1 MKKSILAIIGI
12 FAVVSMTG
20 CATIV
25 SKTEYPVT
33 ISTNAPN
40 AHVTVRNSTTGM
52 VIVNGKAPVTVTL
65 KTSKGFFEPATYQC
79 DVYDEK
85 KKKQTRVI
93 ETQFNKWFLGNFVI
107 GGIIG
112 MGVDGLSGA
121 CYKFDDVLYIHY
133 SEHEPQPQPE
143 VKQETKTE
151 VNPVEK
157 TTAKLDTK

>member
-1 MKKSILAIIGI
+1 MRKTTLTI
-12 FAVVSMTG
+12 FGVLMVMTITG

-40 AHVTVRNSTTGM
+40 AHVTVRNSMNGL
-52 VIVNGKAPVTVTL
+52 ILANGKAPVTVTL
-65 KTSKGFFEPATYQC
+65 KTSKGFFEPATYMC

-121 CYKFDDVLYIHY
+121 CYKFDESIYIHY
-133 SEHEPQPQPE
+133 SEHEPYPEPE
-143 VKQETKTE
+143 VTQEKKSEVKTEEKTEPKQEK
-151 VNPVEK
+151 K
-157 TTAKLDTK
+157 

>member
-1 MKKSILAIIGI
+1 MLTILGI
-12 FAVVSMTG
+12 FAIVSMTG

-40 AHVTVRNSTTGM
+40 AQVTVRNSSTGM
-52 VIVNGKAPVTVTL
+52 VLVNSKAPVTVTL

-121 CYKFDDVLYIHY
+121 CYKFDDALYIHY
-133 SEHEPQPQPE
+133 SEYDPQPE
-143 VKQETKTE
+143 PE
-151 VNPVEK
+151 VNPETKPEVKAKEK
-157 TTAKLDTK
+157 TESKLDTK

>member
-85 KKKQTRVI
+85 KKKQTRVDR
-93 ETQFNKWFLGNFVI
+93 KSV
-107 GGIIG
+107 
-112 MGVDGLSGA
+112 V
-121 CYKFDDVLYIHY
+121 
-133 SEHEPQPQPE
+133 
-143 VKQETKTE
+143 
-151 VNPVEK
+151 
-157 TTAKLDTK
+157 

>member
-1 MKKSILAIIGI
+1 MKKTTLAIFGVLII
-12 FAVVSMTG
+12 MAMTG

-40 AHVTVRNSTTGM
+40 AHVTVRNSTNGL
-52 VIVNGKAPVTVTL
+52 ILANGKAPVTVTL
-65 KTSKGFFEPATYQC
+65 KTSKGFFEPATYMC
-79 DVYDEK
+79 DVYDGK

-93 ETQFNKWFLGNFVI
+93 ETKFNKWFLGNFVI

-121 CYKFDDVLYIHY
+121 CYKFDDALYIHY
-133 SEHEPQPQPE
+133 SEYDPQPE
-143 VKQETKTE
+143 PEAKQETKSEVKTE
-151 VNPVEK
+151 EK
-157 TTAKLDTK
+157 TESKQETK